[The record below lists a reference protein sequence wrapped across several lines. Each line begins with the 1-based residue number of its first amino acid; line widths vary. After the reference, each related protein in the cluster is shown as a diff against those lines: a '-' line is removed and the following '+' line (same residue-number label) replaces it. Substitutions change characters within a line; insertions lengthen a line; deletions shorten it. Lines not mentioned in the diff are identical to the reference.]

1 MRHGVIEHQALR
13 AVKWK
18 WGDQFY
24 LGKHQAGTERERM
37 GDTAC
42 GAVGSRWRRLAGSE
56 AGDELGCP
64 GLEPSRV
71 WLFLKGRRVLLG
83 GLMARSR

>member
-18 WGDQFY
+18 WGDQFD

-37 GDTAC
+37 GDAAC
-42 GAVGSRWRRLAGSE
+42 GAVGGRWGRLAGSE
-56 AGDELGCP
+56 AGEELGCP

-71 WLFLKGRRVLLG
+71 WLFLKGGRVLLG